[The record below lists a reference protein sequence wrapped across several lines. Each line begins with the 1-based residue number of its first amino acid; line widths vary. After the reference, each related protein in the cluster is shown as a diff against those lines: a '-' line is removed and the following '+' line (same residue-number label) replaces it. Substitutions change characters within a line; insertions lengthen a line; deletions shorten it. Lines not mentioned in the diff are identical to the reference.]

1 MNFQKAISEARSLEE
16 VERLKAMLQSGQM
29 PGSMD
34 QNGHAKST
42 EHEQNMI
49 GRNFEE

>member
-34 QNGHAKST
+34 QNGHGNSM
-42 EHEQNMI
+42 EHQQNMI
-49 GRNFEE
+49 GKNFDE